1 MHTDDEKFMRRALQL
16 ATGGRAQVSPN
27 PMVGAVIVS
36 DKGNIIGEGFH
47 RQFGGPHAEVNAV
60 NSVADS
66 SLLKNATIY
75 VTLEPCSHY
84 GKTPPC
90 AQLLIKCGFRRVVI
104 GSPDPFP
111 AVSGRGINMLRQ
123 ADIDVTLGVLQA
135 ECEALNARF
144 ITAHKQQ
151 RPFVQLKWAQSS
163 DGFIDGDRHDNSPAR
178 ISTPL
183 TSLLMHR
190 QRAVA
195 DAILIGAR
203 TARLDNPALT
213 TRLWPCRKQPLR
225 VLLDAHLS
233 TPQESKLFTDG
244 LPTLV
249 YNLSKNSQNGATN
262 QVLLDSSNLVD
273 MLTDLYHR
281 GITSLMVEGGADILR
296 QMIENQLWDEARVET
311 GNIVLNS
318 GVKAPKITGKLIQSL
333 QIGPNRIEYIANNHK
348 KTNQLSLIP

>member
-1 MHTDDEKFMRRALQL
+1 MHNDDEKFMQRALQL
-16 ATGGRAQVSPN
+16 ATCGRAKVSPN

-36 DKGNIIGEGFH
+36 DNGNIIGEGFH

-66 SLLKNATIY
+66 SLLKQATIY

-90 AQLLIKCGFRRVVI
+90 ALLLIKCGFRRVVI

-123 ADIDVTLGVLQA
+123 AGIEVTVGVLQN

-151 RPFVQLKWAQSS
+151 RPFIQLKWAQSS
-163 DGFIDGDRHDNSPAR
+163 DGFIDGDRHSNHPAR

-190 QRAVA
+190 QRAAA
-195 DAILIGAR
+195 DAILIGAG
-203 TARLDNPALT
+203 TARLDNPSLT

-225 VLLDAHLS
+225 ILLDAHLS
-233 TPQESKLFTDG
+233 APADSKLFTDG

-249 YNLSKNSQNGATN
+249 YNLSENSQNGATN
-262 QVLLDSSNLVD
+262 HVRLDTSNLLDL
-273 MLTDLYHR
+273 LTDLYHR
-281 GITSLMVEGGADILR
+281 GITSLMVEGGAHILR
-296 QMIENQLWDEARVET
+296 QMIENHLWDEARVET
-311 GNIVLNS
+311 GSIVLNS
-318 GVKAPKITGKLIQSL
+318 GVKAPKISGELIHSL
-333 QIGPNRIEYIANNHK
+333 QIGPNRIEYLVNNHK
-348 KTNQLSLIP
+348 ITN